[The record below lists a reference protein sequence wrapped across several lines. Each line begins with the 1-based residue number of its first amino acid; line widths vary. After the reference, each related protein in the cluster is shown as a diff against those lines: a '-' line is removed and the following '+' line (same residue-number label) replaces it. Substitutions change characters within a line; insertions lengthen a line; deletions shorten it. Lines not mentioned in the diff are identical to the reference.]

1 MLDRFRK
8 WLSGGT
14 RSYTAAGGGR
24 RGQSLQT
31 MHHQLHSIAAA
42 RGTLAARA
50 RFLAA
55 NNPLAASAV
64 EAWVSA
70 LVGTGVKGQAK
81 APAPLRNTL
90 NLSFENWTD
99 ESDADGLSDFYGQ
112 QDLIVRRVV
121 IDGEALAVFVQD
133 GDRIRIRILEAEQ
146 LDASYTATLS
156 NGNVVVQGVEHD
168 SKGRR
173 VAFHIFDRPAGMELG
188 LARQRSRYPASEVL
202 HVFRRIVPGQVRGV
216 SWFAPVMV
224 RLNDLDGWRD
234 AEMMRQRVASLFVGF
249 VIAPDGTA
257 APLDGE
263 QSGSEITGPLTP
275 GTLTYLSEP
284 GQDIRFS
291 DPAKIGSET
300 IGFADITEREIAVG
314 LGLPDYLLSGD
325 LSDVN
330 YSSIRAGMVEFR
342 RRVEALQHSM
352 LAFQFLRPVWR
363 RWATLETL
371 SERVDA
377 TLAEALPVSWITPK
391 QHWVDPSKDVTA
403 EIDAINAGLMS
414 RREAVAAR
422 GVDYEALI
430 AEIAADNAYA
440 ESLGVTFTAPPPRQ
454 PANDNQPAAQAAA

>member
-1 MLDRFRK
+1 MLNRLRNLF
-8 WLSGGT
+8 SGK
-14 RSYTAAGGGR
+14 RSYQAAGGGR
-24 RGQSLQT
+24 RGQSLNT
-31 MHHQLHSIAAA
+31 MHHQLTSIAAA

-50 RFLAA
+50 RFLSS

-112 QDLIVRRVV
+112 QDLVVRRVI
-121 IDGEALAVFVQD
+121 IDGEAVAVFVQD

-156 NGNVVVQGVEHD
+156 NGNVIVQGVEHD
-168 SKGRR
+168 AKGRR

-188 LARQRSRYPASEVL
+188 VARQRSRYPASEVL

-257 APLDGE
+257 APLEGE

-300 IGFADITEREIAVG
+300 IDFADITEREIAVG

-363 RWATLETL
+363 RWATLEVL
-371 SERVDA
+371 SGRVEA
-377 TLAEALPVSWITPK
+377 TVEAAFPVAWITPK

-422 GVDYEALI
+422 GVDYEALV

-454 PANDNQPAAQAAA
+454 PANDNTPAAQAAA

>member
-1 MLDRFRK
+1 MLNRIRK

-14 RSYTAAGGGR
+14 RSYQAAGGGR
-24 RGQSLQT
+24 RGQSMQT

-146 LDASYTATLS
+146 LDASHTATLS

-168 SKGRR
+168 AKGKR
-173 VAFHIFDRPAGMELG
+173 VAYHIFDRPAGMELG

-234 AEMMRQRVASLFVGF
+234 AEMMRQRMASLFVGF

-263 QSGSEITGPLTP
+263 QSGSEVTGPLAP

-300 IGFADITEREIAVG
+300 IDFADITEREIAVG

-422 GVDYEALI
+422 GVDYEALMQ
-430 AEIAADNAYA
+430 EIAADNAYA

-454 PANDNQPAAQAAA
+454 PANNNQPVADAA

>member
-1 MLDRFRK
+1 MLNRLRNLF
-8 WLSGGT
+8 SGK
-14 RSYTAAGGGR
+14 RSYQAAGGGR
-24 RGQSLQT
+24 RGQSMQT

-50 RFLAA
+50 RYLAA

-90 NLSFENWTD
+90 NVAFETWTD
-99 ESDADGLSDFYGQ
+99 ESDADGLTDFYGQ
-112 QDLIVRRVV
+112 QDLIIRRVV
-121 IDGEALAVFVQD
+121 IDGEALAVFVQE
-133 GDRIRIRILEAEQ
+133 GDQIRLRVLEAEQ
-146 LDASYTATLS
+146 LDASHTATLS

-168 SKGRR
+168 AKGRR

-188 LARQRSRYPASEVL
+188 VARQRSRYPASEVL

-216 SWFAPVMV
+216 TWFAPVMV

-257 APLDGE
+257 APLDGD
-263 QSGSEITGPLTP
+263 QQGTAVSGAMAP

-291 DPAKIGSET
+291 DPAKIGQET
-300 IGFADITEREIAVG
+300 IQFADITEREIAVG

-342 RRVEALQHSM
+342 RRVEALQHSL

-363 RWATLETL
+363 RWATLECI
-371 SERVDA
+371 SGRVEA
-377 TLAEALPVSWITPK
+377 STAEVLPVAWITPR
-391 QHWVDPSKDVTA
+391 QHWVDPSKDVIA

-422 GVDYEALI
+422 GVDIEQLD
-430 AEIAADNAYA
+430 AEIAADNQRAA
-440 ESLGVTFTAPPPRQ
+440 SLGLTFTTPPPRP
-454 PANDNQPAAQAAA
+454 PANDNQPAAKAA

>member
-1 MLDRFRK
+1 MLNRLRNLF
-8 WLSGGT
+8 SGK

-24 RGQSLQT
+24 RGQSMQT
-31 MHHQLHSIAAA
+31 MHHQLTSIAAA

-50 RFLAA
+50 RFLAS

-112 QDLIVRRVV
+112 QDLVVRRVI

-133 GDRIRIRILEAEQ
+133 GDRIRIRVLEAEQ
-146 LDASYTATLS
+146 LDASYTAALS

-168 SKGRR
+168 AKGRR
-173 VAFHIFDRPAGMELG
+173 VAFHILDRPAGMELG
-188 LARQRSRYPASEVL
+188 VARQRSRYPASEVL

-257 APLDGE
+257 APLEGE

-300 IGFADITEREIAVG
+300 IDFADITEREIAVG

-363 RWATLETL
+363 RWATLEVL
-371 SERVDA
+371 SGRVEA
-377 TLAEALPVSWITPK
+377 TVEAALPVAWITPK

-422 GVDYEALI
+422 GVDYEALV

-440 ESLGVTFTAPPPRQ
+440 ETLGVTFTAPPPRQ
-454 PANDNQPAAQAAA
+454 PANDNTPAAQAAA